1 VLLVSVGD
9 FSPRARVLPTLAV
22 DLGVGLA
29 LQIKV
34 LQERARRRSE
44 DEGGGNLEW
53 LIKWLVGGGRKE

>member
-22 DLGVGLA
+22 DLGVRLA

-34 LQERARRRSE
+34 LQERARRGSE
-44 DEGGGNLEW
+44 DEGGGDLE
-53 LIKWLVGGGRKE
+53 WLVGGGRKGKS